1 VSLVASQHRN
11 RGLADDPNCPSNGIR
26 RGLAPVALPCNAM
39 ADTPLRLTITV
50 GRDKFDV
57 QANGGMTWADV
68 LLQLSEQR
76 GAEELRLLHKGKTVV
91 PSQTLLS
98 ASVKDG
104 TKLMALKTAGQHG
117 KEKKAALRSAAVAA
131 DKAVDHMRCRTPAA
145 VTVGTAA
152 SASKRGLLGDEVDE
166 DDNAQYYVRVT
177 HGPKTYRV
185 LFSGDAAQCATV
197 HDLKVRL
204 EGLANVQVRH
214 QRLIFRGKRDLSDD
228 FTLATGL
235 GAKRGALFMLL
246 FSSEQHDAVDARQD
260 IGVLSTQTEALS
272 SRVVTVEKKV
282 RGRLLS
288 DYVELT
294 LAVGELEAE
303 CDRLIGNVGAVQGQ
317 AVGCT
322 DGDRALCEALASRLV
337 DLSNRILSLRSH
349 ATATQG

>member
-1 VSLVASQHRN
+1 VANEHRQFD
-11 RGLADDPNCPSNGIR
+11 RADGPNFPSNQIR
-26 RGLAPVALPCNAM
+26 RDLVRSALSRNAM
-39 ADTPLRLTITV
+39 ADTPLMLTITV
-50 GRDKFDV
+50 GRDKFNV

-68 LLQLSEQR
+68 LLLLSEQR
-76 GAEELRLLHKGKTVV
+76 GTDELRLLHKGKTVV
-91 PSQTLLS
+91 PSQTLVS

-117 KEKKAALRSAAVAA
+117 KEKKAALRSASDAA
-131 DKAVDHMRCRTPAA
+131 DKAADHMLFHTPTAVAA
-145 VTVGTAA
+145 GTAA

-166 DDNAQYYVRVT
+166 DDHAQYYVRVT

-204 EGLANVQVRH
+204 EGLANVPLRH

-246 FSSEQHDAVDARQD
+246 LTSEQHDAVEARQD
-260 IGVLSTQTEALS
+260 IGALMTQTEALS
-272 SRVVTVEKKV
+272 SRVVAVEKKV

-294 LAVGELEAE
+294 LAVGELETE

-337 DLSNRILSLRSH
+337 DLSTRILSLRSH
-349 ATATQG
+349 ATATHG